1 MTKLNSPFHILVVDD
16 DSRIRSLLSA
26 YLNEQGLR
34 VSIAEDAEDAEK
46 KIKGLVYDLIILD
59 VMMPGKSGYDFLKTF
74 RLVNATP
81 VLMLT
86 ARGEV
91 EDRIQGLERG
101 ADDYLIKPFDPKELL
116 LRVNN
121 ILKRQSGNQQKI
133 TGGEIAFGPYRYHRD
148 QQQLFKDAEMVHL
161 TTAEQ
166 VLLDLLLQK
175 PGTVFTREQLME
187 LSGFTG
193 ELRAIDVSM
202 TRLRRKIEDNPRFP
216 RYLQTVRN
224 KGYILKTG

>member
-1 MTKLNSPFHILVVDD
+1 MNKLNSPFHILVVDD

-26 YLNEQGLR
+26 YLNEQGFR
-34 VSIAEDAEDAEK
+34 VSIAENAEDAEK
-46 KIKGLVYDLIILD
+46 KLKGLVYDLIILD
-59 VMMPGKSGYDFLKTF
+59 VMMPGKNGYEFLKGF
-74 RLVNATP
+74 RLLNSTP

-91 EDRIQGLERG
+91 EDRITGLEKG
-101 ADDYLIKPFDPKELL
+101 ADDYIVKPFEPKELL
-116 LRVNN
+116 LRINN
-121 ILKRQSGNQQKI
+121 IIKRQSGNKDKI
-133 TGGEIAFGPYRYHRD
+133 AGGEVAFGPYRYHKD
-148 QQQLFKDAEMVHL
+148 QQQLFKDGEMIHL

-166 VLLDLLLQK
+166 VLLDILIQK
-175 PGTVFTREQLME
+175 PGTVFSREHLME
-187 LSGFTG
+187 LSGFSG
-193 ELRAIDVSM
+193 ELRTIDVSI